1 MIFNTS
7 IIIGNGFD
15 LNLGRKTSYSDF
27 AKSEEWNDLLDIRGF
42 HFNSGD
48 ADGESLL
55 QAIDHASKESQ
66 WFDIENEIY
75 KWAKAQEVVTP
86 ECVIYAKEDFRR
98 LKEALNAYLVRVEQ
112 ESIDESSMAGELLFH
127 FYTLKNNPGV
137 LDVFS
142 FNYTH
147 LRYMDQGIFD
157 QRYKILTYVHGSIDD
172 NLVLGCENYEKA
184 KIKRE
189 LSFLYKY
196 NMLKKANHIAQK
208 LVTSNN
214 VLFFGHSINEMD
226 FCYFRD
232 YFKRAASNEGVNM
245 NLAFVCKDE
254 DSAMAIRDNIESQG
268 IVVQDLYN
276 HLNRINFI
284 RMDEMNNP
292 TEKDYEYWHEFLNS
306 LKA

>member
-1 MIFNTS
+1 MINNTT
-7 IIIGNGFD
+7 IVIGNGFD

-27 AKSEEWNDLLDIRGF
+27 AKSEEWYDLLDTRRSC
-42 HFNSGD
+42 FNSGFS
-48 ADGESLL
+48 DGDSLL

-75 KWAKAQEVVTP
+75 QWAKNQEVVSP
-86 ECVIYAKEDFRR
+86 ECFVNAKEDFKR
-98 LKEALNAYLVRVEQ
+98 LKEALKAYLERIEQ
-112 ESIDESSMAGELLFH
+112 KTIDERNMAGDLIHH
-127 FYTLKNNPGV
+127 FFTLKNNPGI

-147 LRYMDQGIFD
+147 LYYRKQGIFD
-157 QRYKILTYVHGSIDD
+157 QRNKILTYVHGSLDEDI
-172 NLVLGCENYEKA
+172 VLGCENYEKA

-208 LVTSNN
+208 LVASNN

-232 YFKRAASNEGVNM
+232 YFKRAASNEGTNM

-254 DSAMAIRDNIESQG
+254 DSAMAIRDNIESQD

-276 HLNRINFI
+276 HLNRICFI
-284 RMDEMNNP
+284 RIDEMNNP
-292 TEKDYEYWHEFLNS
+292 KEKDNEYWHEFLNR
-306 LKA
+306 LQ